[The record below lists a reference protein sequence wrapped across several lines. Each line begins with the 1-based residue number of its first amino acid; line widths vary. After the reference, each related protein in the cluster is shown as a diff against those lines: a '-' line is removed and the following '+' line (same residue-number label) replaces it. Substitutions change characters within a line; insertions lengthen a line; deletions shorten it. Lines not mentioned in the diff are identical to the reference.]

1 MLFSN
6 KNKKQKKEDP
16 LANVLKNPKIL
27 EVNLIKDEVKL
38 GFDWK
43 TNIKSLVVALLV
55 AIFIIVELSLGL
67 DWWQKD
73 EEVRLEQTK
82 ATISKTSKEVAD
94 FRQAAADALAY
105 QDKAIEVDSLLN
117 NHIYWTQFFNWLER
131 NSLSTIHYGNFVGT
145 TDGQYTLTGSASSF
159 ADVSWQ
165 VKTFH
170 DDPITLNVSVENVSD
185 SGAGIESKEEAK
197 KLETATPEEI
207 AAALINRQ
215 LAAQSKVGFTMALDV
230 NPEIFNK

>member
-6 KNKKQKKEDP
+6 KNKKQKKENALD
-16 LANVLKNPKIL
+16 NVLKNPKIL
-27 EVNLIKDEVKL
+27 EVNLIRDEVKL

-43 TNIKSLVVALLV
+43 TNGKSLAAALLV
-55 AIFIIVELSLGL
+55 AIFIIAELYLGL

-82 ATISKTSKEVAD
+82 TVISKTAKDIAD
-94 FRQAAADALAY
+94 FRKSAADALSY
-105 QDKAIEVDSLLN
+105 QDKAIEVNSLLDH
-117 NHIYWTQFFNWLER
+117 HIYWTQFFNWLER
-131 NSLSTIHYGNFVGT
+131 DTLSTVTYGNFSGQ
-145 TDGQYTLTGSASSF
+145 TDGKYNLSGSASSF

-170 DDPITLNVSVENVSD
+170 DDPITLNVSVETVSD
-185 SGAGIESKEEAK
+185 SGAGQETKEEAK

-207 AAALINRQ
+207 AAATAARN
-215 LAAQSKVGFTMALDV
+215 LAAQNKVGFNMLLEIK
-230 NPEIFNK
+230 PEIFNK